1 MREFHAQASI
11 SCEGAPSADSR
22 NASCVSSR
30 FVPLWTMPD
39 EKLTPAD
46 ASDIA
51 ESGLDTAE
59 KQINFRGALRKGS
72 ATEGA
77 KNADQALSGRGRFYA

>member
-1 MREFHAQASI
+1 
-11 SCEGAPSADSR
+11 
-22 NASCVSSR
+22 
-30 FVPLWTMPD
+30 MPD